1 MGVLK
6 EEEINDGSLEN
17 NHAKTKDGFAR
28 RDGWNNTLSR

>member
-1 MGVLK
+1 MGGVK
-6 EEEINDGSLEN
+6 RRRINDGSLEN